1 MTDMPV
7 ENAAPA
13 ARDASA
19 APAPR
24 DRAAAIRAAL
34 GDRSIVLIGLMG
46 AGKSTIGRKL
56 AERLKL
62 GFVDADHEIEHAA
75 GMSIADIFAAH
86 GEASF
91 RDGERRVIARLLEEG
106 GRVIATGG
114 GAYMNAETRAAIA
127 ARGVS
132 VWLKADLPV
141 LMRRVRRRS
150 NRPLLQTAD
159 PESVMRDLMAKRY
172 PVYALADVAVLSSEA
187 PHEAVACDVEDAL
200 LVFLD
205 NGTPGARALAP
216 ANDGDDLA

>member
-1 MTDMPV
+1 MTDTSV

-13 ARDASA
+13 ARDAGSA
-19 APAPR
+19 APR
-24 DRAAAIRAAL
+24 DRATAIRAAL

-46 AGKSTIGRKL
+46 AGKSTVGRKL

-91 RDGERRVIARLLEEG
+91 RDGERRVIARLLDEG

-114 GAYMNAETRAAIA
+114 GAYMHAETRAAIA

-159 PESVMRDLMAKRY
+159 PEAVMRDLMAKRY
-172 PVYALADVAVLSSEA
+172 PVYGLADIAVISSEA
-187 PHEAVACDVEDAL
+187 PHEAVACDVEAAL
-200 LVFLD
+200 LAFLD
-205 NGTPGARALAP
+205 AGTPGARALVATRNGEDE
-216 ANDGDDLA
+216 A